1 MKTLP
6 TYPSCELFR
15 TATCRKQVW
24 KTIFGLALSSLMA
37 LSSVKAQIQTAGNL
51 YVNLDA
57 TTLPLG
63 AVSDITNSGTL
74 GGYFET
80 RPGGTLIGTTN
91 GVNGVQFL
99 GTNYMVLVNGI
110 GGALIPPPSGLVGS
124 NATASIE
131 VWAYN
136 PSVADDEC
144 MVAWG
149 RRGTTG
155 QNMAFEYGYNAG
167 LGAVT
172 HTGTANDIGWDN
184 FGGTPLNNRWHHL
197 AYTYDGTNESV
208 YVDGALANSKAVTL
222 NIATNAGISLAGQ
235 WTNSGTVI
243 STAPALATL
252 GIARVRIHDGALTP
266 AQVLANFNTEKAT
279 FISAPPTA
287 QFLTSGPTHRYS
299 FNEPATNDATGLSIH
314 DSAGTADG
322 VVQGLSGMQTVGQY
336 ANGRLMLPGG
346 PQNTTAYA
354 DFPNGLLSVNST
366 NNGGSGEVSIE
377 VWFKNTG
384 GQSLSWARVFDFGS
398 VGTNDVP
405 GMELTGPGG
414 YPAAGATGPDTLYY
428 SAQMGTGINQ
438 RRLGWQNRDPLP
450 TGSTTNGGTSGDVFM
465 MNSFQTDRHVV
476 VTWQESTGQIIAYE
490 NGTRVAGVFATNSI
504 SAINDVNLWLG
515 RSQGGVGDGGLAG
528 EFDEFR
534 IYNKVLTPGQV
545 VGNFQAGPD
554 TINTGEQTPS
564 IVAQP
569 QNATIMQG
577 SAISF
582 NVLASGSPAV
592 SYQWRRNGTPIAGA
606 TDKLF
611 TLAVASMANNGDLYS
626 CVISNFAGATP
637 HTVTSANATLT
648 VIPNQALPAQF
659 LHETRDGN
667 RDNYNTASSGIV
679 GGLFTSGNTPVPVTH
694 LGFYDMNKD
703 GLNRDHHVGIFSADA
718 STLLCSVTVPAGTS
732 ALLTNG
738 YRWVALDTPFML
750 SPNTTYILEAE
761 VFNGDGDGWP
771 DVFIPGQWNSYFVG
785 TNGPATRQGRFSG
798 GAWPSAPVSTSSQN
812 GTYGAPNLATL
823 PVGPL
828 IASMLQTSV
837 TQYANLSVTIPAIVN
852 GDGPVT
858 AQWYKAPGTLL
869 VGQTNASL
877 VLSAVTAADAGDYYV
892 IASNAGGTAQSAT
905 ATLTVLADTPVSFA
919 QQPVSIS
926 VPENYPASFT
936 VAATGTPPIAYQ
948 WARNG
953 TPIAGATNTIY
964 SIAAVSSTNNGDAY
978 SCVVSNFANSSP
990 HVITSSTATLTVQPN
1005 KAPTMQVLYSS
1016 RTPNRDDY
1024 TGSVGGQF
1032 PVGPTDALVTH
1043 LGFADSDGDGLN
1055 RDHHVGI
1062 FSITGTLLASVIVPA
1077 GADAYYTNGYRWV
1090 ALNPPFVLTNNT
1102 TYVLLG
1108 EVFSGDG
1115 DVWPDVF
1122 SPTNWNPYFVGTGDA
1137 SQRIGRFVGSAWPAP
1152 ATSGGTAN
1160 TIYAA
1165 PNMAVLPV
1173 GLPQISML
1181 QSNVTVYV
1189 GDSTTFSSIAN
1200 GQAPLTLQ
1208 WYKAPNT
1215 PLSGQTNTSLTLNN
1229 LTQANSGT
1237 YYIIGTD
1244 PLGTAQSSSVTLSVL
1259 ANTPPIIN
1267 QQPVSQ
1273 SVYLHQRAT
1282 FSVSAVGQQPLS
1294 YQWKFNG
1301 APIAGA
1307 NGSSFTVMNPTT
1319 ANAGNYSVTISN
1331 SLGTTNSASASLA
1344 VTTLPDGSYA
1354 SAVLN
1359 ANPVIYYRFNEAGT
1373 DTNVAF
1379 NLGNLGVA
1387 GNGTYEGSFV
1397 GSSGPLPPDFANFD
1411 NPNPAP
1417 VFDGLSTD
1425 VLAPALNFDTN
1436 APVSVTMAAWI
1447 NKPLAQEPYAGII
1460 FYRGLAGANGFG
1472 IKQDPTSGADVLEY
1486 HWNNTY
1492 FNFASGVGVPDAQWL
1507 LVALIVQP
1515 NQAILYL
1522 HDSTGTVMGTNVA
1535 PHTAVAFSDSATH
1548 VGWDTAGTASSP
1560 RRFYGQID
1568 EAMIFDRALAP
1579 AELDALYSAA
1589 SAPQVKI
1596 SATLSGSN
1604 LILNWATGTLQ
1615 QANEAAGPYS
1625 DVAGA
1630 TSPYSVSAS
1639 AARKFYRVR
1648 VQ

>member
-1 MKTLP
+1 M
-6 TYPSCELFR
+6 
-15 TATCRKQVW
+15 VW
-24 KTIFGLALSSLMA
+24 AKKAISGFVMASLMA
-37 LSSVKAQIQTAGNL
+37 SASAEAQIQTAGSL
-51 YVNLDA
+51 FVNIDA
-57 TTLPLG
+57 TTLPPG

-80 RPGGTLIGTTN
+80 RPGGVFVGATN
-91 GVNGVQFL
+91 AVNGIQFV

-172 HTGTANDIGWDN
+172 HTGTANDISWDN

-208 YVDGALANSKAVTL
+208 YVDGALANSKQVTL
-222 NIATNAGISLAGQ
+222 NIATNAGISLAAQ
-235 WTNSGTVI
+235 WTNSVI
-243 STAPALATL
+243 STAPAFATL

-279 FISAPPTA
+279 FISPGPTS

-299 FNEPATNDATGLSIH
+299 FNEPATNDATGLAIH

-322 VVQGLSGMQTVGQY
+322 VVQGLSATQTVGQY
-336 ANGRLMLPGG
+336 ANGRLVLPGG
-346 PQNTTAYA
+346 AQNTTAYA
-354 DFPNGLLSVNST
+354 DFPNGLLSVNGT

-377 VWFKNTG
+377 VWYKNTG

-398 VGTNDVP
+398 VGTNGIP

-428 SAQMGTGINQ
+428 SAQMSTGVNQ

-450 TGSTTNGGTSGDVFM
+450 DGSTNGSTSGDVFM

-490 NGTRVAGVFATNSI
+490 NGTRVAAVFATNSI
-504 SAINDVNLWLG
+504 NAINDVNLWLG

-545 VGNFQAGPD
+545 VGNFQVGPN
-554 TINTGEQTPS
+554 TVNTGEQAPS
-564 IVAQP
+564 ITVQP
-569 QNATIMQG
+569 LGLTILQG
-577 SAISF
+577 SSVSF
-582 NVLASGSPAV
+582 SIVASGSPAV
-592 SYQWRRNGTPIAGA
+592 SYQWTRNGTPISAA
-606 TDKLF
+606 TNKLY
-611 TLAVASMANNGDLYS
+611 TLAAASTSNNGDVYS
-626 CVISNFAGATP
+626 CVISNFAGATA
-637 HTVTSANATLT
+637 HTLASANATVT

-659 LHETRDGN
+659 LHETRDGT
-667 RDNYNTASSGIV
+667 RDNYNSASSGIV
-679 GGLFTSGNTPVPVTH
+679 GGLFTSGSTPVPVTH

-703 GLNRDHHVGIFSADA
+703 GLNRDHRVGIFSADA
-718 STLLCSVTVPAGTS
+718 TTLLASVTVPAGTS

-738 YRWVALDTPFML
+738 YRWVALDTPFVL

-761 VFNGDGDGWP
+761 VFANDGDGWP
-771 DVFIPGQWNSYFVG
+771 DIFIPGQWNPYFVG
-785 TNGPATRQGRFSG
+785 TNGPASRQGRFTG
-798 GAWPSAPVSTSSQN
+798 GAWPSSPLSTSTAN
-812 GTYGAPNLATL
+812 GTYGAPNLASL
-823 PVGPL
+823 PVGPV

-837 TQYANLSVTIPAIVN
+837 TQYAGLSVTIPAIVN
-852 GDGPVT
+852 GEGPVA
-858 AQWYKAPGTLL
+858 AQWYKGSAPGTLL
-869 VGQTNASL
+869 VGQTNSSL
-877 VLSAVTAADAGDYYV
+877 VLSTLTAADAGDYYV
-892 IASNAGGTAQSAT
+892 IASNAVGTAQSGIV
-905 ATLTVLADTPVSFA
+905 TLTVLADTPVSFT
-919 QQPVSIS
+919 QQPASIS
-926 VPENYPASFT
+926 VPENYAASFT

-948 WARNG
+948 WTRNG
-953 TPIAGATNTIY
+953 TPITGATNTDY
-964 SIAAVSSTNNGDAY
+964 SIAAVSSTNSGETY
-978 SCVVSNFANSSP
+978 SCIVSNFANSAP
-990 HVITSSTATLTVQPN
+990 HVITSIVATLTVQPN
-1005 KAPTMQVLYSS
+1005 RAPTMQVLYES

-1024 TGSVGGQF
+1024 PPNSAAGGSVGGQF

-1043 LGFADSDGDGLN
+1043 LGFADSGGDGLN

-1062 FSITGTLLASVIVPA
+1062 FSISGTLLASVIVPA
-1077 GADAYYTNGYRWV
+1077 GTDAYYTNGYRWM
-1090 ALNPPFVLTNNT
+1090 ALNPPIVLTNNT

-1115 DVWPDVF
+1115 DFWPDVF
-1122 SPTNWNPYFVGTGDA
+1122 SPTNWNSYYVGNGDP
-1137 SQRIGRFVGSAWPAP
+1137 SQRIGRFVGSAWPAA
-1152 ATSGGTAN
+1152 ATSGGSAN
-1160 TIYAA
+1160 TMYAA
-1165 PNMAVLPV
+1165 PNMAILPV
-1173 GLPQISML
+1173 GLPQINML
-1181 QSNVTVYV
+1181 QSNVTLYV
-1189 GDSTTFSSIAN
+1189 GDNITLFSIPN

-1215 PLSGQTNTSLTLNN
+1215 PLTGQTNTSLALNN
-1229 LTQANSGT
+1229 LAQANSGT
-1237 YYIIGTD
+1237 YYVVGTN
-1244 PLGTAQSSSVTLSVL
+1244 PQGTAQSSNVTLSVL
-1259 ANTPPIIN
+1259 AITPPIIN

-1273 SVYLHQRAT
+1273 TVYLHQRAT
-1282 FSVSAVGQQPLS
+1282 FSISAVGQQPLN

-1301 APIAGA
+1301 TPIAGA
-1307 NGSSFTVMNPTT
+1307 NSSSLTVINPTA
-1319 ANAGNYSVTISN
+1319 ANVGNYSVTISN
-1331 SLGTTNSASASLA
+1331 SLGTTNSASASLT
-1344 VTTLPDGSYA
+1344 VTSLPDGSYGA
-1354 SAVLN
+1354 AVLN
-1359 ANPVIYYRFNEAGT
+1359 ANPVIYYRFDEAGSG
-1373 DTNVAF
+1373 TNLAF

-1387 GNGTYEGSFV
+1387 GNGTYEGAFV
-1397 GSSGPLPPDFANFD
+1397 GGSGPVPPDFANFE

-1417 VFDGLSTD
+1417 TFDGLSTD
-1425 VLAPALNFDTN
+1425 ILVPALNFNTN

-1447 NKPLAQEPYAGII
+1447 NKPLAQEAYAGII

-1472 IKQDPTSGADVLEY
+1472 IKQDPNSGGDVLEY

-1492 FNFASGVGVPDAQWL
+1492 FNFASGVGVPDSQWVL
-1507 LVALIVQP
+1507 AALIVQP

-1522 HDSTGTVMGTNVA
+1522 HDSTGTVMATNVA
-1535 PHTAVAFSDSATH
+1535 AHTAVAFSDSATH

-1579 AELDALYSAA
+1579 AELDALYAAA

-1615 QANEAAGPYS
+1615 QADEAAGPYS
-1625 DVAGA
+1625 DVTAA